1 MVSVNS
7 KNQFSTKSIMVKN
20 THGGSGHKKFGR
32 KFANNGGG
40 NSRLRVSENEY
51 EMYAIV
57 TKMCGNN
64 MVHVHCIDDG
74 MRLCHIRGKFTGR
87 RKRDNFVTIGGWVM
101 VGLRECDDA
110 IVTAADFAAGRK
122 LAGCDLLEVYSSAEK
137 EQLKSNVDEKWSIL
151 MSHDTSSVVRGE
163 NKKDQIEEDVRFT
176 TEHEEDLDALL
187 LETKTGVKTI
197 GTSDSHHTEAIDVD
211 CI

>member
-1 MVSVNS
+1 
-7 KNQFSTKSIMVKN
+7 MVKN

-32 KFANNGGG
+32 KFANNNGGG

-101 VGLRECDDA
+101 VGLRECGDG
-110 IVTAADFAAGRK
+110 IVTAAAHANGEK
-122 LAGCDLLEVYSSAEK
+122 LTSCDLLEVYSSAEK

-151 MSHDTSSVVRGE
+151 MSHDTSSLVRGE

-176 TEHEEDLDALL
+176 TDHDDDLETL
-187 LETKTGVKTI
+187 LEIKTAGNVKTI
-197 GTSDSHHTEAIDVD
+197 GTNKVGGSGTQAEKETEMIDVD